1 MTSTQC
7 EKRCSEHKD
16 CKSCLKG
23 TGAEG
28 GWRECRW
35 STRLNEV
42 RFISNSFIKTNKNN
56 LHEKMFKKLCE
67 LINVFNF
74 YSVFLHHIN
83 LFIVLEEFVV

>member
-1 MTSTQC
+1 MGLKLTAEPVYDWNCVPEDIFNRSSIKMTSTQC

-16 CKSCLKG
+16 CKSCLRG

-42 RFISNSFIKTNKNN
+42 LKYFLLNKFLLEN
-56 LHEKMFKKLCE
+56 KKKKQK
-67 LINVFNF
+67 
-74 YSVFLHHIN
+74 
-83 LFIVLEEFVV
+83 LFFT

>member
-1 MTSTQC
+1 MGLKLTAEPVYDWNCVPEDIFEKTSIKMISTHC

-35 STRLNEV
+35 STQLNEV
-42 RFISNSFIKTNKNN
+42 SITKTPKSY
-56 LHEKMFKKLCE
+56 KF
-67 LINVFNF
+67 
-74 YSVFLHHIN
+74 
-83 LFIVLEEFVV
+83 